1 MSLQIQDNISEQLF
15 NSAAIKR
22 KCLIIFRSSMQSWRC
37 FANIITMSSKYIMN
51 WNVTKMLSKTKRKPE
66 LFHIDLFKKIYGKC
80 HYMSILAPVF
90 AISRNC
96 RSKRVS
102 TSGILYKAD
111 PDPDLDLQK
120 KRTLYQKQF
129 LTNLVVPISN
139 ITIVF

>member
-1 MSLQIQDNISEQLF
+1 
-15 NSAAIKR
+15 
-22 KCLIIFRSSMQSWRC
+22 
-37 FANIITMSSKYIMN
+37 
-51 WNVTKMLSKTKRKPE
+51 MLSKTKSKPE